1 MPFSEGRL
9 MRRFGLSCLGY
20 PLPFKLRS
28 VYTSLT
34 HHEMKVVTL
43 LTFVLFVVTAN
54 GSRSKLLTVFNSIL
68 SFQSAA

>member
-43 LTFVLFVVTAN
+43 LTFVFVVTAN
-54 GSRSKLLTVFNSIL
+54 GSRSKLLTVFTAS
-68 SFQSAA
+68 